1 MSTSRSYAP
10 RDWSLGAVLAER
22 EVDAQTSVLVV
33 RADAGP
39 AAALELRRR
48 LLGLVMSGH
57 TTVIVDLN
65 GADRVTDAILAAL
78 MQGRRKL
85 KASRGGRLVVTAD
98 DPSLRNVL
106 ERLGFELDGLVEA
119 I

>member
-1 MSTSRSYAP
+1 MRSTRI
-10 RDWSLGAVLAER
+10 
-22 EVDAQTSVLVV
+22 TSVLVV

-57 TTVIVDLN
+57 TTVLVDLT

-78 MQGRRKL
+78 MQGRRRL
-85 KASRGGRLVVTAD
+85 NAARGGRLVVAAD

-106 ERLGFELDGLVEA
+106 ERLGFELDGLLETA
-119 I
+119 

>member
-1 MSTSRSYAP
+1 MSTSRSHTP
-10 RDWSLGAVLAER
+10 RGWSLGAVLAER
-22 EVDAQTSVLVV
+22 EVDPQTSVLVV

-57 TTVIVDLN
+57 TTVLVDLN
-65 GADRVTDAILAAL
+65 GADHVTDAVLAAL

-85 KASRGGRLVVTAD
+85 NAARGGRLVVAAD

-106 ERLGFELDGLVEA
+106 ERLGFELDGLLETT
-119 I
+119 

>member
-1 MSTSRSYAP
+1 MSTNRSYAP

-48 LLGLVMSGH
+48 LLGLVRSGH
-57 TTVIVDLN
+57 TTVLVDLK
-65 GADRVTDAILAAL
+65 GAHSVTDAILAAL

-85 KASRGGRLVVTAD
+85 NASRGGRLVVAAD